1 LVLLFFFV
9 VVLVIIII
17 ILVSGFRNDDDD
29 DDDDNDFERSSI
41 FQPLSLSLAVVVV
54 VNNLLFCRGA
64 EL

>member
-1 LVLLFFFV
+1 
-9 VVLVIIII
+9 III
-17 ILVSGFRNDDDD
+17 ILVSGFRNDDD

>member
-17 ILVSGFRNDDDD
+17 LVSGFRNDDD